1 MSHLS
6 LDDFEWVEEGFDSW
20 HLTHKS
26 YSVTIAAIHNFNGWL
41 VKVLDDPSMKDP
53 LHVDTLD
60 AAKAL
65 AQIIATQYMEK
76 YSEQYFG
83 STPRSLRKRVKRDGP
98 PSIRSGVFKME

>member
-1 MSHLS
+1 MSLS

-20 HLTHKS
+20 HLTHQS
-26 YSVTIAAIHNFNGWL
+26 YSVTIAAVHNFNGWL

-83 STPRSLRKRVKRDGP
+83 PNPRSLRKRVKTDGP
-98 PSIRSGVFKME
+98 PSIRSRVFKVG